1 MHRKENIKVTL
12 LTAFFCLALGGW
24 VLHLR
29 IHPIA
34 RNIDYIIPF
43 ISGIISVF
51 CLPILFCFRP
61 TIALAYIFNGFLVI
75 LGTITMA
82 DLSISH
88 FEGPV
93 TLGNIIMN
101 TTFADIALLWGKF
114 SIGKA
119 LFDLDRLKSDTE
131 STPKGRFWRYP
142 NMGWWWVH
150 LLGLSIIYALGNIIW
165 KRG

>member
-1 MHRKENIKVTL
+1 MNRKEIIKVTL
-12 LTAFFCLALGGW
+12 LTGFFCLALGGW
-24 VLHLR
+24 LLHLR
-29 IHPIA
+29 IHPLSK
-34 RNIDYIIPF
+34 NVDYIIPF

-82 DLSISH
+82 HLSIAH
-88 FEGPV
+88 FEGPA
-93 TLGNIIMN
+93 TLWNIIIN

-114 SIGKA
+114 AVGKA
-119 LFDLDRLKSDTE
+119 LFDLDHLKSDTDTI
-131 STPKGRFWRYP
+131 SKGRFLRYP
-142 NMGWWWVH
+142 NIGWWWVH
-150 LLGLSIIYALGNIIW
+150 LLGLSTIYALGNIIW